1 MKILIVTTAF
11 PRWQNDTRAP
21 FILEAA
27 KALRRHGNEVRILAM
42 HHPGSKNYENWDGIE
57 IYRPRYLPDKWE
69 IFQNEGGGIPEV
81 WKKKKILIAFIIPF
95 FIIHSINIIRL
106 ANDCEIIHANWT
118 LSAFAAWAT
127 RYFHKK
133 PMFATVQGSDIFQ
146 AAKIPFI
153 RKITRITLNGMNVV
167 FALSMALAQE
177 VRSIGV
183 SIKKTIVVPNGVD
196 IRNFK
201 PGGFKR
207 ENVILFVG
215 SLINRKG
222 PTVLLEAFV
231 NLLDQTPSAKLFI
244 IGEGP
249 LLNQLESFVAENN
262 LTLKVQF
269 LGSLPQAEVS
279 KWMRMSKVF
288 VLPSLEEGLG
298 VVLLEALA
306 SGTPCIGSE
315 VGGIPD
321 VINNDVG
328 KLIPPNDPKALKN
341 ALVEILD
348 DETKWKLMSEKA
360 RQRAEEVFDWD
371 QIAAKIINYY
381 QAHLN

>member
-11 PRWQNDTRAP
+11 PRWQDDTKAP

-27 KALRRHGNEVRILAM
+27 KALRRQGNNVRVLAM
-42 HHPGSKNYENWDGIE
+42 HHPGSRKYENWDGIE
-57 IYRPRYLPDKWE
+57 IYRPPYLPYKWE
-69 IFQNEGGGIPEV
+69 ILQSEGGGIPEV
-81 WKKKKILIAFIIPF
+81 WKKSKFSIAVIIPF
-95 FIIHSINIIRL
+95 LIIHSINIIRL

-127 RYFHKK
+127 RWFHKK

-146 AAKIPFI
+146 AAKMPFV
-153 RKITRITLNGMNVV
+153 RKITRITLNGMKAV
-167 FALSMALAQE
+167 FALSRALAQE
-177 VRSIGV
+177 VSSIGV
-183 SIKKTIVVPNGVD
+183 STEKTIIIPNGVD

-201 PGGFKR
+201 HGHSNR
-207 ENVILFVG
+207 ENIILFVG

-222 PTVLLEAFV
+222 PTVLLEAFLS
-231 NLLDQTPSAKLFI
+231 LLEQTPSAKLYI

-249 LLNQLESFVAENN
+249 LHNQLEGFVAKNN
-262 LTLKVQF
+262 LTSNVHF
-269 LGSLPQAEVS
+269 LGSLPQEQVGQ
-279 KWMRMSKVF
+279 WMRMAKVF

-328 KLIPPNDPKALKN
+328 KLIPPNDPIALKN
-341 ALVEILD
+341 ALSEILN
-348 DETKWKLMSEKA
+348 DEDKWKSMSEKA
-360 RQRAEEVFDWD
+360 RQTAEDIFDWD
-371 QIAAKIINYY
+371 QIAAKIIDSY
-381 QAHLN
+381 QKSLN